1 MDHDIRHEYQL
12 QQRVIALE
20 SRVLWL
26 EEALSRVLGEPSAGA
41 AARATPALSALEVE
55 RHLLRTRPMDA
66 RAWASLE
73 QSVHGTLAV
82 LGSTGATLELMP
94 LEPTPPVRKLA
105 DTASRFAKITP
116 PAPRAPAAPDMLPPI
131 TVRPVAA
138 APVAAPPAAAAPAPR
153 APAKPAINLGIT
165 AAFET
170 LELKVADAA
179 AEELGAGRKRGPDAP
194 MIEILPDMLDAALLR
209 PQSRPLYVR
218 CALEEQVPSILQ
230 QLVATW
236 RGPESDVLLKK
247 LIREDHGSRL
257 GLDPDVRE
265 ELALLLGVRESHA
278 A

>member
-26 EEALSRVLGEPSAGA
+26 EEALSRVLGEPGAGVP
-41 AARATPALSALEVE
+41 ARATPALSALEVE

-82 LGSTGATLELMP
+82 LGSTGATLELVP
-94 LEPTPPVRKLA
+94 LESSPSARKLS
-105 DTASRFAKITP
+105 DTASRFAGITP

-131 TVRPVAA
+131 MVR
-138 APVAAPPAAAAPAPR
+138 PVAAPPAAAAPAPKVPP
-153 APAKPAINLGIT
+153 APSRPAINLGIT

-230 QLVATW
+230 QLIATW

-247 LIREDHGSRL
+247 LIRDDHGSRL

-265 ELALLLGVRESHA
+265 ELTLLMSMRETDA